1 MGAAQGKKLWAAPL
15 QQGARGEAVP
25 CQPKPL
31 TRPWVSAVLAV
42 AHKEIWQVSV
52 DTFNVG
58 LTHPDRETVSL
69 ALLKQDAA
77 LCRQRRE

>member
-1 MGAAQGKKLWAAPL
+1 
-15 QQGARGEAVP
+15 
-25 CQPKPL
+25 
-31 TRPWVSAVLAV
+31 VSAVLAIGR
-42 AHKEIWQVSV
+42 KDIWQVSV

-58 LTHPDRETVSL
+58 LTHPDRENVSL